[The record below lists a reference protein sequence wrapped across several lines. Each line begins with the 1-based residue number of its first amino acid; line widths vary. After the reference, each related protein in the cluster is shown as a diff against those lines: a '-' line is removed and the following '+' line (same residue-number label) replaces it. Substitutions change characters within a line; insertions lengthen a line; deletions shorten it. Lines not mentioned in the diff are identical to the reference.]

1 VRDAAI
7 GTRESRLK
15 LKAERRYWRGIHEG
29 LALCYRRGKQGSGT
43 WSARLKLA
51 DGSYAL
57 RALGAADDHGTA
69 NGADV
74 LSFAQAQ
81 QQALALQEQAKRD
94 QGIITRPATVAEA
107 AEKYLAWFRD
117 HRRSVA
123 ETEHSVRV
131 HILPALGER
140 RIASLKA
147 PELREWLDRLAA
159 QPARVRSS
167 RFGKPQSFKAA
178 PKTAEEK
185 RARRATA
192 NRIFSVL
199 KAILNRAFQDG
210 LVADDS
216 EWRKV
221 LPFKKADEARIRFLS
236 DAEGIRL
243 VNACQPDLRALVRA
257 ALLTGARYG
266 ELVGMRAQDVDLRGA
281 RIYIAPAKSG
291 RARHV
296 PLNPEG
302 TTLYRDLLAGK
313 TGDALIFA
321 RADGAPWKKNY
332 HVRPLAIACRAAKVR
347 PAIAFHELRHT
358 YASHLAQAG
367 VDLLTISKLLGHAD
381 TRITSKHYAH
391 LADKTLAAAV
401 TKLPSFSSNR
411 ASIVTAIREGRNAS
425 RVSRRSA
432 AN

>member
-1 VRDAAI
+1 MARTVRDAKL
-7 GTRESRLK
+7 GKRENRLK
-15 LKAERRYWRGIHEG
+15 AAPGRRWWRGIHEG

-51 DGSYAL
+51 DGRYAL

-74 LSFAQAQ
+74 LTFAQAQ
-81 QQALALQEQAKRD
+81 KGALALQDQAKRD
-94 QGIITRPATVAEA
+94 GGIITRPATVAEA
-107 AEKYLAWFRD
+107 AEKYLAWFRE
-117 HRRSVA
+117 HRRSVK
-123 ETEHSVRV
+123 ETAHTVRV

-140 RIASLKA
+140 RIADLKA
-147 PELREWLDRLAA
+147 PALRDWLNGIAA

-167 RFGKPQSFKAA
+167 RIGKPQHFRTA
-178 PKTAEEK
+178 PRTADEK
-185 RARRATA
+185 RARRSTA
-192 NRIFSVL
+192 NRILSVL

-210 LVADDS
+210 LAADNV

-221 LPFKKADEARIRFLS
+221 LPFKNADEARIRFLT
-236 DAEGIRL
+236 DAEAVRL
-243 VNACQPDLRALVRA
+243 VNTCPPDLRSLVRA

-266 ELVGMRAQDVDLRGA
+266 ELVGIRAQDVNLRGA
-281 RIYIAPAKSG
+281 QVYISPAKSG
-291 RARHV
+291 RSRHV

-302 TTLYRDLLAGK
+302 VALFKDLLAGK
-313 TGDALIFA
+313 TGDALVFA
-321 RADGAPWKKNY
+321 RSDGSAWGKN
-332 HVRPLAIACRAAKVR
+332 HHIRPLLEACDVAKLK
-347 PAIAFHELRHT
+347 PAVAFHELRHT

-401 TKLPSFSSNR
+401 TKLPSFGPDQR
-411 ASIVTAIREGRNAS
+411 ALVAEVKKTR
-425 RVSRRSA
+425 A
-432 AN
+432 A